1 MQGLQGRK
9 LDGFPDTHEEVQ
21 AVHVDGEGGDARG
34 PERFLD
40 RIGGAVKIGL
50 LRAHKADFATLGGDA
65 DPRRRIRLCGNAGEP
80 PGGRESVSDLYVN
93 ARFHGRGDGGCV
105 QHLGPVF
112 RHFQGG
118 AVGHA
123 GNGTG
128 GGNLLGVCRHNAGYV
143 GPDLE
148 GVCPQ
153 RGRVQGGAVIR
164 AAAAERTDPSEGVA
178 ADEARRHDD
187 RGVRGGDGRPDP
199 PVRLRQ
205 VILHDEFP
213 GIDPL
218 GRDAFAFEF
227 PGEDAGG
234 KELTKGDFLLG
245 RGGFHRGEQ
254 AHYFRGGFGLLGAR
268 EQAPHD
274 GQVPVHQRG
283 FPLQVAVCASKQPV
297 RTAADGRTD
306 EHHPAAVEGVAHNVQ
321 HAGHVGRVRNRRT
334 TEFQNA
340 EAHRCL
346 DSLKFS
352 KVRNL
357 FVTLSRMTKVLGIF
371 GFLQFGWADI
381 LDIGMVALLI
391 YLLLRSIRGDS
402 TVLNIVLVLSLLLV
416 GQAIASALNMR
427 MMTVLLS
434 ALLDVGVL
442 AIIII
447 FQPEIRHLLN
457 RVAMQTG
464 ISRRTG
470 DLFNRLLGIKEERLG
485 SRSVEELVEAVRA
498 MSAEKTGALIVIQ
511 HKSSM
516 DEFMDTGDRFD
527 AEINRR
533 LIMNIFFK
541 NSPLHDGA
549 MIIVGNRIAAARCQ
563 LPMTNRTDIPAHY
576 GMRHRAAIGLS
587 EDTDADVIVVS
598 EESGGVRFVRN
609 GEAKEVESIQ
619 ELRELLGSALSTEK
633 EKDKEE

>member
-1 MQGLQGRK
+1 
-9 LDGFPDTHEEVQ
+9 
-21 AVHVDGEGGDARG
+21 
-34 PERFLD
+34 
-40 RIGGAVKIGL
+40 
-50 LRAHKADFATLGGDA
+50 
-65 DPRRRIRLCGNAGEP
+65 
-80 PGGRESVSDLYVN
+80 
-93 ARFHGRGDGGCV
+93 
-105 QHLGPVF
+105 
-112 RHFQGG
+112 
-118 AVGHA
+118 
-123 GNGTG
+123 
-128 GGNLLGVCRHNAGYV
+128 
-143 GPDLE
+143 
-148 GVCPQ
+148 
-153 RGRVQGGAVIR
+153 
-164 AAAAERTDPSEGVA
+164 
-178 ADEARRHDD
+178 
-187 RGVRGGDGRPDP
+187 
-199 PVRLRQ
+199 
-205 VILHDEFP
+205 
-213 GIDPL
+213 
-218 GRDAFAFEF
+218 
-227 PGEDAGG
+227 
-234 KELTKGDFLLG
+234 
-245 RGGFHRGEQ
+245 
-254 AHYFRGGFGLLGAR
+254 
-268 EQAPHD
+268 
-274 GQVPVHQRG
+274 
-283 FPLQVAVCASKQPV
+283 
-297 RTAADGRTD
+297 
-306 EHHPAAVEGVAHNVQ
+306 
-321 HAGHVGRVRNRRT
+321 
-334 TEFQNA
+334 
-340 EAHRCL
+340 
-346 DSLKFS
+346 
-352 KVRNL
+352 
-357 FVTLSRMTKVLGIF
+357 MTKVLGIF

-391 YLLLRSIRGDS
+391 FFLIRSIRGDS
-402 TVLNIVLVLSLLLV
+402 TVLNIVLVLALLLMAQV
-416 GQAIASALNMR
+416 IASALNMR
-427 MMTVLLS
+427 MMTVLLN

-563 LPMTNRTDIPAHY
+563 LPMTNRTDIPANY

-587 EDTDADVIVVS
+587 EDTDADIIVVS

-609 GEAKEVESIQ
+609 GEAREVETIQ